1 MAAAAI
7 FYFAQNAITK
17 PPMIEMLLK
26 RKQLLAEVGRLTKI
40 DAGGKLKMAAAG
52 TTVVVVVVVVVETT
66 L

>member
-1 MAAAAI
+1 
-7 FYFAQNAITK
+7 
-17 PPMIEMLLK
+17 MIEMLLK